1 MYSYCLRAGF
11 YHGDVM
17 IRIAMAV
24 VAACLGSAA
33 AFADAPP
40 CPQIKIIVPYS
51 AGGASDLTAR
61 LIAEPLGKALGKTVV
76 IENKVGA
83 TGNIGTAVVAKSRP
97 DGCTLGVNVAAILS
111 YKYIFTDL
119 GYDPDKDLVPIG
131 AVGKS
136 PSLILTSSSSDLKD
150 LKDLV
155 KLSKEKS
162 RLSYATAGLGLTP
175 HLAVEEL
182 ARVSGA
188 KFIPVFYRGAPDFMG
203 DLMTGRVTF
212 GSTAAANSMPLV
224 REGKLKALAVMQA
237 ERSPL
242 APNIPSSAEQGMS
255 SLDGSSH
262 FMLFAPA
269 KTPKTTI
276 ATLSAEVKKIVSD
289 KATRSRLHELG
300 FDASPLD
307 SEEALTVVRKLGQE
321 LEPIVK
327 TLNLKSK

>member
-1 MYSYCLRAGF
+1 
-11 YHGDVM
+11 
-17 IRIAMAV
+17 
-24 VAACLGSAA
+24 
-33 AFADAPP
+33 
-40 CPQIKIIVPYS
+40 
-51 AGGASDLTAR
+51 
-61 LIAEPLGKALGKTVV
+61 V

-83 TGNIGTAVVAKSRP
+83 TGNIGTAVVAKSMP

-131 AVGKS
+131 GVGKS
-136 PSLILTSSSSDLKD
+136 PSLILTSASSPLKD

-155 KLSKEKS
+155 ALSKDKGG
-162 RLSYATAGLGLTP
+162 LSFATAGLGLTP

-188 KFIPVFYRGAPDFMG
+188 KFTSVFYRGAPDFMG
-203 DLMTGRVTF
+203 DLMTDRVTF

-242 APNIPSSAEQGMS
+242 APNVPSSAEQGFS
-255 SLDGSSH
+255 RLDGSSH

-269 KTPKTTI
+269 STPNGTI
-276 ATLSAEVKKIVSD
+276 ATLSTELKKIVGD
-289 KATRSRLHELG
+289 KAGQARLHELG
-300 FDASPLD
+300 FDPSPID
-307 SEEALTVVRKLGQE
+307 AQEALAV
-321 LEPIVK
+321 EPIVK
-327 TLNLKSK
+327 ALNLKSK

>member
-1 MYSYCLRAGF
+1 
-11 YHGDVM
+11 M
-17 IRIAMAV
+17 IRIGTAIA
-24 VAACLGSAA
+24 AACLGSVS
-33 AFADAPP
+33 AFAEAPP
-40 CPQIKIIVPYS
+40 CPQIRIIVPYS

-61 LIAEPLGKALGKTVV
+61 LVAEPLGKALKKTVV

-83 TGNIGTAVVAKSRP
+83 TGNIGTAVVAKSTP
-97 DGCTLGVNVAAILS
+97 DGCTLGVNVAAIRS

-131 AVGKS
+131 GVGKS
-136 PSLILTSSSSDLKD
+136 PSLILTSASSSLKN

-155 KLSKEKS
+155 AVSKEKGGV
-162 RLSYATAGLGLTP
+162 SYATAGLGLSP

-188 KFIPVFYRGAPDFMG
+188 KFVSVFYRGAPDFMG
-203 DLMTGRVTF
+203 DLMTDRVTF

-242 APNIPSSAEQGMS
+242 APDVPSSAEQGMS
-255 SLDGSSH
+255 ALDGSSH

-269 KTPKTTI
+269 NTPKETI
-276 ATLSAEVKKIVSD
+276 ATLSTELKRIVGDS
-289 KATRSRLHELG
+289 ATRARLHELG
-300 FDASPLD
+300 FDASPID
-307 SEEALTVVRKLGQE
+307 AQEALAVVRKVGQD